1 MGSFETDLNVPDLKK
16 APLKL
21 SSIVLAS
28 QRVPN
33 TAKNALANPLVRDG
47 VEWIPNCPT
56 SSARTSTS
64 TSSMRSTIPRTRS
77 PKAQPPRHRQA

>member
-28 QRVPN
+28 QRVAAAA
-33 TAKNALANPLVRDG
+33 AKSKELSPDPLLRDG
-47 VEWIPNCPT
+47 LQWIP
-56 SSARTSTS
+56 
-64 TSSMRSTIPRTRS
+64 
-77 PKAQPPRHRQA
+77 